1 MCGLAGVLHF
11 NKDQKVDEQ
20 KLTNARES
28 LIHRG
33 PETGANFIDQNLGL
47 AHRRLSIIDLSSDG
61 NQPMISCNN
70 RYVIVYN
77 GEIYNYLQLHKE
89 LASKGVLFKSSCD
102 TEVLLNMYI
111 VYGESMLDQLNGM
124 FAFAIW
130 DKEKR
135 SLFIAR
141 DRVGIKPLYYYQDE
155 DSFVF
160 ASETKAL
167 FRYGLPLQIEEDNLN
182 EFLLF
187 RFVSGEKTLFK
198 NIKKLMPGHSVLITE
213 DKKVTTKC
221 WWHLADKI
229 KNHPKIH
236 NPVEWFTN
244 TFDDSIKNHMISDV
258 PIGVLLSGGLDS
270 SSVCASL
277 HKQGFEH
284 IETFNVGFKN
294 FVDDE
299 SKLAEELS
307 KKFNFPYHSIHVE
320 DDELAE
326 NLSIADY
333 MLDEPLIHQNE
344 PQIIAISRYAKK
356 TVTVLLSGEGA
367 DEFLGGYV
375 RYKALKY
382 IPYKGVIKLLLS
394 YLPDS
399 YKSNRLAK
407 LQRYFT
413 LDNVDD
419 MILFNS
425 VNNFPAD
432 LKKMGIE
439 VENIHV
445 AYRDKML
452 QEAKLLYPNSPQR
465 QAMYLDQ
472 HTYLQSLN
480 HRNDRTTMAASI
492 ECRVPFLD
500 HRLMEGLGTLPDD
513 CFFKGKKGKFILK
526 ESYKDILPQTTLNFR
541 KVGFSVPWLQ
551 FILKSQKLKHH
562 WDTMEQCEL
571 FKMGWLKFIDVPK
584 LRSEM
589 VKGNNS
595 IQALLLQ
602 LFFLSLWWKQY
613 ASHFDKAIKA

>member
-1 MCGLAGVLHF
+1 MCGFAGVLHF
-11 NKDQKVDEQ
+11 DRDWKVDEGR
-20 KLTNARES
+20 LTVARES

-33 PETGANFIDQNLGL
+33 PEYGANFIDGNLGL
-47 AHRRLSIIDLSSDG
+47 AHRRLSIIDLSADG
-61 NQPMISCNN
+61 NQPMVSSNG
-70 RYVIVYN
+70 RYVIIYN
-77 GEIYNYLQLHKE
+77 GEIYNYQQLQKQ
-89 LASKGVLFKSSCD
+89 LAAKGILFKSNSD
-102 TEVLLNMYI
+102 TEVLLCMYI
-111 VYGESMLDQLNGM
+111 VYGEAMLEQLNGM
-124 FAFAIW
+124 FSFAIW
-130 DKEKR
+130 DKQER

-141 DRVGIKPLYYYQDE
+141 DRVGIKPLYYYQDGE
-155 DSFVF
+155 SFVF
-160 ASETKAL
+160 ASEAKAL
-167 FRYGLPLQIEEDNLN
+167 FRYGLPLEIEEDNLN

-198 NIKKLMPGHSVLITE
+198 NIKKLMPGHSMLVTE
-213 DKKVTTKC
+213 DKNIHIKC

-229 KNHPKIH
+229 KNHGTIH
-236 NPVEWFTN
+236 KPVEWFTN
-244 TFDDSIKNHMISDV
+244 TFDDAIQKHMISDV

-277 HKQGFEH
+277 YKQGFQH
-284 IETFNVGFKN
+284 IQTFNVGFKN

-299 SKLAEELS
+299 SKLAENLS
-307 KKFNFPYHSIHVE
+307 RKFDFPYHSIHVE

-375 RYKALKY
+375 RYKPLKY
-382 IPYKGVIKLLLS
+382 LPYKGIINLLLS
-394 YLPDS
+394 SLPQG
-399 YKSNRLAK
+399 YKNNRLSK

-413 LDNVDD
+413 LDSVDD

-425 VNNFPAD
+425 VNNFPSD

-439 VENIHV
+439 MQDIHV
-445 AYRDKML
+445 DYRNRIL
-452 QEAKLLYPNSPQR
+452 HEAKELYPNNPQR

-500 HRLMEGLGTLPDD
+500 HRLMEGLGTLSNDY
-513 CFFKGKKGKFILK
+513 FFQGKKGKFILK
-526 ESYKDILPQTTLNFR
+526 ESYKNILPQTTLNFR
-541 KVGFSVPWLQ
+541 KIGFSVPWLQ
-551 FILKSQKLKHH
+551 FILKSKKLKHH

-571 FKMGWLKFIDVPK
+571 FNMGWLKFIDVAK
-584 LRSEM
+584 LRNETN
-589 VKGNNS
+589 KGDSS

-602 LFFLSLWWKQY
+602 LFFISLWWKQY
-613 ASHFDKAIKA
+613 TNHFDKSIK